1 MRVEEWQREKA
12 SLGSMMI
19 LDCPAPAPA
28 PPGCGCRT
36 VTAFVSLAFCNW
48 TFSQRSFLEDNIRS
62 KLCSNSVL
70 ELELELELE
79 LAKENCTA
87 VPTGKFLSRRK
98 EEDEVEAELMEMDNE
113 SKSNFSTI
121 AMKRASTG
129 LLFGCVLFLLLLL
142 LVVLVMIVVED
153 FNAML
158 YIFPLLDITSA
169 SSYPLSSSFWSFD
182 CEKCI
187 LSRESD

>member
-1 MRVEEWQREKA
+1 MKKSLLTLFTFCTVFCFGQKQAYVIYNSKGKKVSYEKM
-12 SLGSMMI
+12 LK
-19 LDCPAPAPA
+19 
-28 PPGCGCRT
+28 
-36 VTAFVSLAFCNW
+36 SLADQEVVLFG
-48 TFSQRSFLEDNIRS
+48 EYHDNPIAHW
-62 KLCSNSVL
+62 
-70 ELELELELE
+70 LELE

-187 LSRESD
+187 LSRKSD